1 MTTGNDTAVSS
12 DTDRAELLARVA
24 ATRVTQPAFGYWQ
37 SGVLFE
43 LLDSGV
49 VDCLVEAAHCA
60 DPAAACGL
68 NPAGTVALLRAG
80 QALGLIEKRT
90 EGWSLLPA
98 ARAFLDPASQASLR
112 HWFAVM
118 RRWQAPW
125 ARLHEALRDTG
136 AGGGSATLEDDPA
149 YVRDFILGM
158 HEFARLTSDAV
169 IAAAPGVF
177 PRPGA
182 TDSLLDVG
190 GGAGTYTVA
199 ALRRAGAATATVL
212 DRPDVVAITGEIADR
227 EGVSERLRAVA
238 GDYRGRYL
246 QSGDAAH
253 RTVLLSNVLHQEDDA
268 VAVQMLVEARRA
280 TTPDGHVV
288 VHTHLVDNER
298 PRLFPALQGVSAFVL
313 WSGGAGM
320 TALRLRTLVARSG
333 LTLHST
339 VTVKESG
346 TTLAVCR

>member
-1 MTTGNDTAVSS
+1 LSQETRTGGASQTTPTAQVS
-12 DTDRAELLARVA
+12 
-24 ATRVTQPAFGYWQ
+24 
-37 SGVLFE
+37 
-43 LLDSGV
+43 
-49 VDCLVEAAHCA
+49 
-60 DPAAACGL
+60 CGTKDGCRRECGIPCE
-68 NPAGTVALLRAG
+68 N
-80 QALGLIEKRT
+80 IK
-90 EGWSLLPA
+90 A
-98 ARAFLDPASQASLR
+98 ARQVSPVSR
-112 HWFAVM
+112 
-118 RRWQAPW
+118 PTP
-125 ARLHEALRDTG
+125 HEALRDTG